1 MKVLY
6 RIVAAILAFCIIN
19 SCSVLSKVAGSGNG
33 NQNGLATGLAL
44 LGLYKAIKGANTGS
58 TAPVNA
64 NNLDLSNTTNLLNPA
79 EPRPA
84 PHRCQHPSE
93 RDSELHLAVLQRT
106 DQRLLQPGEP
116 EQRVEHHFQPAGPEQ
131 HQQFSPSG
139 RRPDAADQER
149 DDNDPGRHNPD
160 DRRFRDPLRPHGDPR
175 PVEIKGITSPSPRGP
190 HRR

>member
-6 RIVAAILAFCIIN
+6 RHPGLLHHQLLLRPVEGRGQRKRQPERAGHRPRPPWPVQSHQRRQHRLHG
-19 SCSVLSKVAGSGNG
+19 SCQRQQPG
-33 NQNGLATGLAL
+33 
-44 LGLYKAIKGANTGS
+44 
-58 TAPVNA
+58 PVEH
-64 NNLDLSNTTNLLNPA
+64 DQPA
-79 EPRPA
+79 ESRPA
-84 PHRCQHPSE
+84 SHRCQHPSE
-93 RDSELHLAVLQRT
+93 RDAELHLAVLQRT

-139 RRPDAADQER
+139 RRPDAADQDR
-149 DDNDPGRHNPD
+149 DHDDPGRHDPD